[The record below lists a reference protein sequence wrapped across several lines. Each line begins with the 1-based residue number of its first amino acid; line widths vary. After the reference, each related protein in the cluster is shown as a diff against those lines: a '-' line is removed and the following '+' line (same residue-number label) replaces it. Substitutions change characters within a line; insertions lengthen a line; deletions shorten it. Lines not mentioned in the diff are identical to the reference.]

1 MVLERPTKEGES
13 PVNEN
18 SLMLF
23 ELVLEY
29 CPVRRLGRKQGGLDS
44 QG

>member
-1 MVLERPTKEGES
+1 MALERPTKEGDS

-18 SLMLF
+18 GLMLF
-23 ELVLEY
+23 EFLLEY
-29 CPVRRLGRKQGGLDS
+29 CSVRRLSRKQGGLDS